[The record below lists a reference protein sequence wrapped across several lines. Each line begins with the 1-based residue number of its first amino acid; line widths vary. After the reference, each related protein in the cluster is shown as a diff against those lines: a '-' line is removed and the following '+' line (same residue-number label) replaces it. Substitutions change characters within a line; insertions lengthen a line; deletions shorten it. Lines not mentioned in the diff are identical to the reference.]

1 MNLNTTFVVRALQVV
16 ALGEL
21 HGAGADDGV
30 ALSRL
35 SYVAYAPDFGELAQR
50 LANDVHQILNG
61 VKPGDIP
68 IYQPTKF
75 ELVIN
80 LKTAKAL
87 GLTVP
92 PIFLARADELIE

>member
-50 LANDVHQILNG
+50 LANDVHQILNRA
-61 VKPGDIP
+61 KPGDIP
-68 IYQPTKF
+68 YYQPTKF
-75 ELVIN
+75 QLVIN
-80 LKTAKAL
+80 LRAAKAL
-87 GLTVP
+87 ELTVP
-92 PIFLARADELIE
+92 QSIIARADEVI